1 MTSHPSLKP
10 FDFQSWIDSHEHLL
24 KPPVGNKL
32 VFDDADMTVMVVG
45 GPNSRVDFHDD
56 PVEEFFYQLKGNMV
70 LKVIEDG
77 ELRDKPINEGCI
89 MLIPPHMPHSP
100 QRADPESIGMV
111 VERIRPPGV
120 LDAFEWYCAN
130 CSSKIW
136 RREVRV
142 DSIVEDLP
150 PVFEEYYGT
159 IADGTCD
166 KCGHPHPRK
175 ISV

>member
-1 MTSHPSLKP
+1 MAGLASFNLM
-10 FDFQSWIDSHEHLL
+10 QWIEDNRELL
-24 KPPVGNKL
+24 KPPMLNKPIWRDSD
-32 VFDDADMTVMVVG
+32 FTVIILA
-45 GPNSRVDFHDD
+45 GPIVRNDYHINPS
-56 PVEEFFYQLKGNMV
+56 EEFFYQLKGNMV

-77 ELRDKPINEGCI
+77 EMRDKPINEGCI

-142 DSIVEDLP
+142 DSIVKDLP

>member
-1 MTSHPSLKP
+1 MAGLASFNLM
-10 FDFQSWIDSHEHLL
+10 QWIEDNRELL
-24 KPPVGNKL
+24 KPPMLNKPIWRDSD
-32 VFDDADMTVMVVG
+32 FTVIILA
-45 GPNSRVDFHDD
+45 GPIVRNDYHINPS
-56 PVEEFFYQLKGNMV
+56 EEFFYQLKGNIV

-100 QRADPESIGMV
+100 QRTDPESIGMV

-142 DSIVEDLP
+142 DSIAEDLP

-166 KCGHPHPRK
+166 KCGHPHPRN